1 MAGPGGAAHDGRM
14 ACGSTS
20 LGNGEATW
28 FCCGNAWGPCAAA
41 GGGACGTCKSST
53 LQAAWPNAS
62 KACWDITRPDLCG
75 ENLPRRGCGSAIKV
89 RHLCS
94 GASVCVTVS
103 DCGPRTKSFCGESSC
118 CDGVCRSNRVID
130 LTPAAFSVIGSLS
143 SGTLPVSL
151 YE

>member
-1 MAGPGGAAHDGRM
+1 M

-41 GGGACGTCKSST
+41 GGGACGTCKSSA

-75 ENLPRRGCGSAIKV
+75 EDLPRRGCGSAIKV
-89 RHLCS
+89 RHQCS

-103 DCGPRTKSFCGESSC
+103 DCGPRTRSFCGESTC

-130 LTPAAFSVIGSLS
+130 LTPAAFSAIGSLS